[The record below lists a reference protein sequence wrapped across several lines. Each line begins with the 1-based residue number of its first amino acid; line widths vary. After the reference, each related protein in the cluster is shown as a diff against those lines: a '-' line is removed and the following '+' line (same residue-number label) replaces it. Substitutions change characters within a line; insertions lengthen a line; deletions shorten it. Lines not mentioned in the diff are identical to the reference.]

1 MVDVPVTVNVQIYD
15 PSGLELTTNVSSVIG
30 STYIF
35 TSMIS
40 SFGRLH
46 SGNYSCINTASSTS
60 LFVTDSRSLSTSAN
74 ITVGKLLLLIFITV

>member
-1 MVDVPVTVNVQIYD
+1 MVDVPVTINVQIYN

-35 TSMIS
+35 TSVIS
-40 SFGRLH
+40 LFGRLH
-46 SGNYSCINTASSTS
+46 SGEYSCTNTASSTS

-74 ITVGKLLLLIFITV
+74 ISVGKATIE